1 MKAMLINNFNIYYY
15 ITTIQEIQTMTIN
28 NPIDLY
34 TIKGSTIAGKLMLFN
49 LLEQKDNLTKDE
61 IRMKLVDEYDL
72 MKPKSFKSL
81 WRDYT
86 NLKRYCSFLDE

>member
-1 MKAMLINNFNIYYY
+1 
-15 ITTIQEIQTMTIN
+15 MTIN

-34 TIKGSTIAGKLMLFN
+34 SLKGSTIAGKLMLFN
-49 LLEQKDNLTKDE
+49 MLEQKHLTKDE
-61 IRMKLVDEYDL
+61 IRTKLVDEYDL

-86 NLKRYCSFLDE
+86 NIKKYCSFLDA